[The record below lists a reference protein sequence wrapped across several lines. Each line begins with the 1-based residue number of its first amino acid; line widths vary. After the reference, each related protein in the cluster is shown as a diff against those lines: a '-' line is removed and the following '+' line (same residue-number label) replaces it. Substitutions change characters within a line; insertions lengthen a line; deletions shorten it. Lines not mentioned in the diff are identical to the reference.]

1 MQKISLQKRSFFN
14 SIGLDT
20 KNIPSELKIK
30 TTNLTKKIPSE
41 DIVFFK
47 NKNLVTSERKH
58 FRLKNLIGT
67 VSNEFDGKSWIEIF
81 VNNDKSDEMIKQ
93 YFKNPNYYFK
103 ELRKLD
109 QTSLNHNNEIELYE
123 DNGKFF
129 VKDGTARLAL
139 MMTKYLLETSRA
151 KTKEEQ
157 SLINKQYIFAANVKS
172 VPKDRDIIYLINMLI
187 EIYGAKL
194 KISKVPG
201 NYECKYILQYG
212 DRTFEINSKKELE
225 NFIKNS
231 YLPKSYKSEEK
242 LKNKI
247 IGLTQ
252 IGISYKLNEENEDA
266 FLVMGK
272 IFPNYEFFVKY
283 YKKAQKYN
291 IENKLFSKL
300 DLENITYEVILKN
313 LIKIVKDE
321 EKKIK
326 EDNIKVT
333 KEKKENKNK
342 ENKEKNQR
350 KNVSEAKKE
359 SQKSK
364 SIKDNTV
371 TKEKKELD
379 TAEDIKKKLDDNKK
393 RINEQI
399 DLITE
404 NIETTYYRLKSEEAR
419 IMDIANST
427 NITLNIDK
435 MNDDSINA
443 SINSIKENILKMHKK
458 INSAEEIEDLKNINE
473 LSKDLN
479 KVIDIKNIVE
489 GYSNEMENI
498 FKTCFNKE
506 IQRLITDSKIEKLEK
521 QKNEIEQEKCS
532 FFSKLLGKAKLKQAR
547 LDNINLKKQLIL
559 SESQYINK
567 SYYYLEDGLSEV
579 YTYLKEETDETCLS
593 EIRLFLRNIEQ
604 NSRIK
609 SMISQ
614 DKLNNLV
621 KEKMEQKRNLPQ
633 LVLSKEKRKLF
644 SKAQINLM
652 EEKNNELKRV
662 IQITRANSLKLQ
674 NTGMIPILGNIKT
687 TKSINKFCNNLNE
700 INNTL
705 KYQNQ

>member
-20 KNIPSELKIK
+20 KNIPSELKVK

-41 DIVFFK
+41 DVVFFK

-67 VSNEFDGKSWIEIF
+67 VSNEYDGKSWIEIF

-151 KTKEEQ
+151 QTKEEQ

-172 VPKDRDIIYLINMLI
+172 APKDRDVIYLINMLI
-187 EIYGAKL
+187 EIYGTKL

-201 NYECKYILQYG
+201 NYECKYVLQYG
-212 DRTFEINSKKELE
+212 DRIFEINSKKELE

-242 LKNKI
+242 LKSKI
-247 IGLTQ
+247 AGLTK
-252 IGISYKLNEENEDA
+252 IGISYKLNEKSEDA

-313 LIKIVKDE
+313 LIKVVKDE

-326 EDNIKVT
+326 EDNLKVT
-333 KEKKENKNK
+333 KENKSKEKKEKK
-342 ENKEKNQR
+342 QK

-359 SQKSK
+359 KQKLK
-364 SIKDNTV
+364 SAKNNT
-371 TKEKKELD
+371 EKKEED
-379 TAEDIKKKLDDNKK
+379 KAEELRKKLDENKK
-393 RINEQI
+393 KINEQV

-404 NIETTYYRLKSEEAR
+404 NIETTYYKLKSEEAR
-419 IMDIANST
+419 VMDIANST

-443 SINSIKENILKMHKK
+443 SINSIKENIIKTHKK
-458 INSAEEIEDLKNINE
+458 INSAGKIDDLKNINE

-479 KVIDIKNIVE
+479 KIIDSKNIVE

-506 IQRLITDSKIEKLEK
+506 IQKLITDSKLKKLEK
-521 QKNEIEQEKCS
+521 QRLEIEQEKCS
-532 FFSKLLGKAKLKQAR
+532 FFSKLLGKAKLKQAK

-593 EIRLFLRNIEQ
+593 DIRLFLRNIEQ
-604 NSRIK
+604 NSQIK
-609 SMISQ
+609 NMINQ

>member
-20 KNIPSELKIK
+20 KNIPSELKVK

-41 DIVFFK
+41 DVVFFK

-67 VSNEFDGKSWIEIF
+67 VSNEYDGKSWIEIF

-151 KTKEEQ
+151 QTKEEQ
-157 SLINKQYIFAANVKS
+157 NLINKQYIFAANVKS
-172 VPKDRDIIYLINMLI
+172 APKDRDVIYLINMLI
-187 EIYGAKL
+187 EIYGTKL

-201 NYECKYILQYG
+201 NYECKYVLQYG
-212 DRTFEINSKKELE
+212 DRIFEINSKKELE

-242 LKNKI
+242 LKSKI
-247 IGLTQ
+247 AGLTK
-252 IGISYKLNEENEDA
+252 IGISYKLNERSEDA

-313 LIKIVKDE
+313 LIKVVKDE

-326 EDNIKVT
+326 EDNLKVT
-333 KEKKENKNK
+333 KENKSKEKKEKK
-342 ENKEKNQR
+342 QK

-359 SQKSK
+359 EQKLK
-364 SIKDNTV
+364 SAKNNT
-371 TKEKKELD
+371 EKKEED
-379 TAEDIKKKLDDNKK
+379 KAEELRKKLDENKK
-393 RINEQI
+393 KINEQV

-404 NIETTYYRLKSEEAR
+404 NIETTYYKLKSEEAR
-419 IMDIANST
+419 VMDIANST

-443 SINSIKENILKMHKK
+443 SINSIKENIIKTHKK
-458 INSAEEIEDLKNINE
+458 INSAEKIDDLKNINE

-479 KVIDIKNIVE
+479 KIIDSKNIVE
-489 GYSNEMENI
+489 GYSNEMESI

-506 IQRLITDSKIEKLEK
+506 IQKLITDSKLKKLEK
-521 QKNEIEQEKCS
+521 QRLEIEQEKCS
-532 FFSKLLGKAKLKQAR
+532 FFSKLLGKAKLKQAK

-593 EIRLFLRNIEQ
+593 DIRLFLRNIEQ
-604 NSRIK
+604 NSQIK
-609 SMISQ
+609 NMINQ

-687 TKSINKFCNNLNE
+687 TKSISKFCNNLNE

>member
-20 KNIPSELKIK
+20 KNIPSELKVK

-41 DIVFFK
+41 DVVFFK

-67 VSNEFDGKSWIEIF
+67 VSNEYDGKSWIEIF

-151 KTKEEQ
+151 QTKEEQ

-172 VPKDRDIIYLINMLI
+172 APKDRDVIYLINMLI
-187 EIYGAKL
+187 EIYGTKL

-201 NYECKYILQYG
+201 NYECKYVLQYG
-212 DRTFEINSKKELE
+212 DRIFEINSKKELE

-242 LKNKI
+242 LKSKI
-247 IGLTQ
+247 AGLTK
-252 IGISYKLNEENEDA
+252 IGISYKLNEKSEEA

-313 LIKIVKDE
+313 LIKVVKDE

-326 EDNIKVT
+326 EDNLKVT
-333 KEKKENKNK
+333 KENKSKEKKEKK
-342 ENKEKNQR
+342 QK

-359 SQKSK
+359 EQKLK
-364 SIKDNTV
+364 NAKNNT
-371 TKEKKELD
+371 EKKEED
-379 TAEDIKKKLDDNKK
+379 KAEELRKKLDENKK
-393 RINEQI
+393 KINEQV

-404 NIETTYYRLKSEEAR
+404 NIETTYYKLKSEEAR
-419 IMDIANST
+419 VMDIANST

-443 SINSIKENILKMHKK
+443 SINSIKENIIKTHKK
-458 INSAEEIEDLKNINE
+458 INSAEKIDDLKNINE

-479 KVIDIKNIVE
+479 KIIDSKNIVE
-489 GYSNEMENI
+489 GYSNEMESI

-506 IQRLITDSKIEKLEK
+506 IQKLITDSKLKKLEK
-521 QKNEIEQEKCS
+521 QRLEIEQEKCS
-532 FFSKLLGKAKLKQAR
+532 FFSKLLGKAKLKQAK

-593 EIRLFLRNIEQ
+593 DIRLFLRNIEQ
-604 NSRIK
+604 NSQIK
-609 SMISQ
+609 NMINQ

>member
-20 KNIPSELKIK
+20 KNIPSELKVK

-41 DIVFFK
+41 DVVFFK

-67 VSNEFDGKSWIEIF
+67 VSNEYDGKSWIEIF

-151 KTKEEQ
+151 QTKEEQ

-172 VPKDRDIIYLINMLI
+172 APKDRDVIYLINMLI
-187 EIYGAKL
+187 EIYGTKL

-201 NYECKYILQYG
+201 NYECKYVLQYG
-212 DRTFEINSKKELE
+212 DRIFEINSKKELE

-242 LKNKI
+242 LKSKI
-247 IGLTQ
+247 AGLTK
-252 IGISYKLNEENEDA
+252 IGISYKLNEKSEDA

-283 YKKAQKYN
+283 YKKLQKYN

-313 LIKIVKDE
+313 LIKVVKDE

-326 EDNIKVT
+326 EDNLKVT
-333 KEKKENKNK
+333 KENKSKEKKEKK
-342 ENKEKNQR
+342 QK
-350 KNVSEAKKE
+350 KNVSEAKE
-359 SQKSK
+359 ENQKLK
-364 SIKDNTV
+364 NAKNNT
-371 TKEKKELD
+371 EKKEED
-379 TAEDIKKKLDDNKK
+379 KAEELRKKLDENKK
-393 RINEQI
+393 KINEQV

-404 NIETTYYRLKSEEAR
+404 NIETTYYKLKSEEAR
-419 IMDIANST
+419 VMDIANST

-443 SINSIKENILKMHKK
+443 SINSIKENIIKTHKK
-458 INSAEEIEDLKNINE
+458 INSAEKIDDLKNINE

-479 KVIDIKNIVE
+479 KIIDSKNIVE
-489 GYSNEMENI
+489 GYSNEMESI

-506 IQRLITDSKIEKLEK
+506 IQKLITDSKLKKLEK
-521 QKNEIEQEKCS
+521 QRLEIEQEKCS
-532 FFSKLLGKAKLKQAR
+532 FFSKLLGKAKLKQAK

-593 EIRLFLRNIEQ
+593 DIRLFLRNIEQ
-604 NSRIK
+604 NSQIK
-609 SMISQ
+609 NMINQ

>member
-20 KNIPSELKIK
+20 KNIPSELKVK

-41 DIVFFK
+41 DVVFFK

-67 VSNEFDGKSWIEIF
+67 VSNEYDGKSWIEIF

-151 KTKEEQ
+151 QTKEEQ

-172 VPKDRDIIYLINMLI
+172 APKDRDVIYLINMLI
-187 EIYGAKL
+187 EIYGTKL

-201 NYECKYILQYG
+201 NYECKYVLQYG
-212 DRTFEINSKKELE
+212 DRIFEINSKKELE

-242 LKNKI
+242 LKSKI
-247 IGLTQ
+247 AGLTK
-252 IGISYKLNEENEDA
+252 IGISYKLHEKSEDA

-313 LIKIVKDE
+313 LIKVVKDE

-326 EDNIKVT
+326 EDNLKVT
-333 KEKKENKNK
+333 KENKSKEKKEKK
-342 ENKEKNQR
+342 QK

-359 SQKSK
+359 EQKLK
-364 SIKDNTV
+364 SAKNNT
-371 TKEKKELD
+371 EKKEED
-379 TAEDIKKKLDDNKK
+379 KAEELRKKLDENKK
-393 RINEQI
+393 KINEQV

-404 NIETTYYRLKSEEAR
+404 NIETTYYKLKSEEAR
-419 IMDIANST
+419 VMDIANST

-443 SINSIKENILKMHKK
+443 SINSIKENIIKTHKK
-458 INSAEEIEDLKNINE
+458 INSAGKIDDLKNINE

-479 KVIDIKNIVE
+479 KIIDSKNIVE
-489 GYSNEMENI
+489 GYSNEMESI

-506 IQRLITDSKIEKLEK
+506 IQKLITDSKLKKLEK
-521 QKNEIEQEKCS
+521 QRLEIEQEKCS
-532 FFSKLLGKAKLKQAR
+532 FFSKLLGKAKLKQAK

-593 EIRLFLRNIEQ
+593 DIRLFLRNIEQ
-604 NSRIK
+604 NSQIK
-609 SMISQ
+609 NMINQ

>member
-20 KNIPSELKIK
+20 KNIPSELKVK

-41 DIVFFK
+41 DVVFFK

-67 VSNEFDGKSWIEIF
+67 VSNEYDGKSWIEIF

-151 KTKEEQ
+151 QTKEEQ

-172 VPKDRDIIYLINMLI
+172 APKDRDVIYLINMLI
-187 EIYGAKL
+187 EIYGTKL

-201 NYECKYILQYG
+201 NYECKYVLQYG
-212 DRTFEINSKKELE
+212 DRIFEINSKKELE

-242 LKNKI
+242 LKSKI
-247 IGLTQ
+247 AGLTK
-252 IGISYKLNEENEDA
+252 IGISYKLNEKSEEA

-313 LIKIVKDE
+313 LIKVVKDE

-326 EDNIKVT
+326 EDNLKVT
-333 KEKKENKNK
+333 KENKSKEKKEKK
-342 ENKEKNQR
+342 QK

-359 SQKSK
+359 EQKLK
-364 SIKDNTV
+364 NAKNNT
-371 TKEKKELD
+371 EKKEED
-379 TAEDIKKKLDDNKK
+379 KAEELRKKLDENKK
-393 RINEQI
+393 KINEQV

-404 NIETTYYRLKSEEAR
+404 NIETTYYKLKSEEAR
-419 IMDIANST
+419 VMDIANST

-443 SINSIKENILKMHKK
+443 SINSIKENIIKTHKK
-458 INSAEEIEDLKNINE
+458 INSAGKIDDLKNINE

-479 KVIDIKNIVE
+479 KIIDSKNIVE
-489 GYSNEMENI
+489 GYSNEMESI

-506 IQRLITDSKIEKLEK
+506 IQKLITDSKLKKLEK
-521 QKNEIEQEKCS
+521 QRLEIEQEKCS
-532 FFSKLLGKAKLKQAR
+532 FFSKLLGKAKLKQAK

-579 YTYLKEETDETCLS
+579 YTYLKEEIDETCLS
-593 EIRLFLRNIEQ
+593 DIRLFLRNIEQ
-604 NSRIK
+604 NSQIK
-609 SMISQ
+609 NMINQ

>member
-20 KNIPSELKIK
+20 KNIPSELKVK

-41 DIVFFK
+41 DVVFFK

-67 VSNEFDGKSWIEIF
+67 VSNEYDGKSWIEIF

-151 KTKEEQ
+151 QTKEEQ

-172 VPKDRDIIYLINMLI
+172 APKDRDVIYLINMLI
-187 EIYGAKL
+187 EIYGTKL

-201 NYECKYILQYG
+201 NYECKYVLQYG
-212 DRTFEINSKKELE
+212 DRIFEINSKKELE

-242 LKNKI
+242 LKSKI
-247 IGLTQ
+247 AGLTK
-252 IGISYKLNEENEDA
+252 IGISYKLNEKSEDA

-313 LIKIVKDE
+313 LIKVVKDE

-326 EDNIKVT
+326 EDNLKVT
-333 KEKKENKNK
+333 KENKSKEKKEKK
-342 ENKEKNQR
+342 QK
-350 KNVSEAKKE
+350 KNVSEAKE
-359 SQKSK
+359 ENQKLK
-364 SIKDNTV
+364 NAKNNT
-371 TKEKKELD
+371 EKKEED
-379 TAEDIKKKLDDNKK
+379 KAEELRKKLDENKK
-393 RINEQI
+393 KINEQV

-404 NIETTYYRLKSEEAR
+404 NIETTYYKLKSEEAR
-419 IMDIANST
+419 VMDIANST

-435 MNDDSINA
+435 MNDDIINA
-443 SINSIKENILKMHKK
+443 SINSIKENIIKTHKK
-458 INSAEEIEDLKNINE
+458 INSAEKIDDLKNINE

-479 KVIDIKNIVE
+479 KIIDSKNIVE
-489 GYSNEMENI
+489 GYSNEMESI

-506 IQRLITDSKIEKLEK
+506 IQKLITDSKLKKLEK
-521 QKNEIEQEKCS
+521 QRLEIEQEKCS
-532 FFSKLLGKAKLKQAR
+532 FFSKLLGKAKLKQAK

-593 EIRLFLRNIEQ
+593 DIRLFLRNIEQ
-604 NSRIK
+604 NSQIK
-609 SMISQ
+609 NMINQ

>member
-20 KNIPSELKIK
+20 KNIPSELKVK

-41 DIVFFK
+41 DVVFFK

-67 VSNEFDGKSWIEIF
+67 VSNEYDGKSWIEIF

-151 KTKEEQ
+151 QTKEEQ

-172 VPKDRDIIYLINMLI
+172 APKDRDVIYLINMLI

-201 NYECKYILQYG
+201 NYECKYVLQYG
-212 DRTFEINSKKELE
+212 DRIFEINSKKELE

-242 LKNKI
+242 LKSKI
-247 IGLTQ
+247 AGLTK

-313 LIKIVKDE
+313 LIKVVKDE

-326 EDNIKVT
+326 EDNLKVT
-333 KEKKENKNK
+333 KENKSKEKKEKK
-342 ENKEKNQR
+342 QK
-350 KNVSEAKKE
+350 KNVSEVKKE
-359 SQKSK
+359 DQKLK
-364 SIKDNTV
+364 NAKNNTE
-371 TKEKKELD
+371 KNEKKEAD
-379 TAEDIKKKLDDNKK
+379 KAEELRKKLDENKK
-393 RINEQI
+393 KINEQV

-404 NIETTYYRLKSEEAR
+404 NIETTYYKLKSEEAR
-419 IMDIANST
+419 VMDIANST

-443 SINSIKENILKMHKK
+443 SINSIKENIIKMHKK
-458 INSAEEIEDLKNINE
+458 INSAEKIEDLKNINE

-479 KVIDIKNIVE
+479 KIIDSKNIVE

-506 IQRLITDSKIEKLEK
+506 IQKLITDSKLKKLEK
-521 QKNEIEQEKCS
+521 QRLEIEQEKCS
-532 FFSKLLGKAKLKQAR
+532 FFSKLLGKAKLKQAK

-593 EIRLFLRNIEQ
+593 DIRLFLRNIEQ
-604 NSRIK
+604 NSQIK
-609 SMISQ
+609 NMINQ

-633 LVLSKEKRKLF
+633 LVLSKEKHKLF

-687 TKSINKFCNNLNE
+687 TKSISKFCNNLNE

>member
-20 KNIPSELKIK
+20 KNIPSELKVK

-41 DIVFFK
+41 DVVFFK

-67 VSNEFDGKSWIEIF
+67 VSNEYDGKSWIEIF

-151 KTKEEQ
+151 QTKEEQ

-172 VPKDRDIIYLINMLI
+172 APKDRDVIYLINMLI

-201 NYECKYILQYG
+201 NYECKYVLQYG
-212 DRTFEINSKKELE
+212 DRIFEINSKKELE

-242 LKNKI
+242 LKSKI
-247 IGLTQ
+247 AGLTK

-313 LIKIVKDE
+313 LIKVVKDE

-326 EDNIKVT
+326 EDNLKVT
-333 KEKKENKNK
+333 KENKS
-342 ENKEKNQR
+342 KEKKQK
-350 KNVSEAKKE
+350 KNVSEVKKE
-359 SQKSK
+359 DQKLK
-364 SIKDNTV
+364 NAKNNTE
-371 TKEKKELD
+371 KNEKKEAD
-379 TAEDIKKKLDDNKK
+379 KAEERRKKIDENKKK
-393 RINEQI
+393 INEQV

-404 NIETTYYRLKSEEAR
+404 NIETTYYKLKSEEAR
-419 IMDIANST
+419 VMDIANST

-443 SINSIKENILKMHKK
+443 SINSIKENIIKMHKK
-458 INSAEEIEDLKNINE
+458 INSAEKIEDLKNINE

-479 KVIDIKNIVE
+479 KIIDSKNIVE

-506 IQRLITDSKIEKLEK
+506 IQKLITDSKLKKLEK
-521 QKNEIEQEKCS
+521 QRLEIEQEKCS
-532 FFSKLLGKAKLKQAR
+532 FFSKLLGKAKLKQAK

-593 EIRLFLRNIEQ
+593 DIRLFLRNIEQ
-604 NSRIK
+604 NSQIK
-609 SMISQ
+609 NMINQ

-633 LVLSKEKRKLF
+633 LVLSKEKHKLF

-687 TKSINKFCNNLNE
+687 TKSISKFCNNLNE

>member
-20 KNIPSELKIK
+20 KNIPSELKVK

-41 DIVFFK
+41 DVVFFK

-67 VSNEFDGKSWIEIF
+67 VSNEYDGKSWIEIF

-151 KTKEEQ
+151 QTKEEQ

-172 VPKDRDIIYLINMLI
+172 APKDRDVIYLINMLI
-187 EIYGAKL
+187 EIYGTKL

-201 NYECKYILQYG
+201 NYECKYVLQYG
-212 DRTFEINSKKELE
+212 DRIFEINSKKELE

-242 LKNKI
+242 LKSKI
-247 IGLTQ
+247 AGLTK
-252 IGISYKLNEENEDA
+252 IGISYKLNEKSEDA

-313 LIKIVKDE
+313 LIKVVKDE

-326 EDNIKVT
+326 EDNLKVT
-333 KEKKENKNK
+333 KENKSKEKKEKK
-342 ENKEKNQR
+342 QK

-359 SQKSK
+359 EQKLK
-364 SIKDNTV
+364 SAKNNT
-371 TKEKKELD
+371 EKKEED
-379 TAEDIKKKLDDNKK
+379 KAEELRKKLDENKK
-393 RINEQI
+393 KINEQV

-404 NIETTYYRLKSEEAR
+404 NIETTYYKLKSEEAR
-419 IMDIANST
+419 VMDIANST

-443 SINSIKENILKMHKK
+443 SINSIKENIIKTHKK
-458 INSAEEIEDLKNINE
+458 INSAGKIDDLKNINE

-479 KVIDIKNIVE
+479 KIIDSKNIVE
-489 GYSNEMENI
+489 GYSNEMESI

-506 IQRLITDSKIEKLEK
+506 IQKLITDSKLKKLEK
-521 QKNEIEQEKCS
+521 QRLEIEQEKCS
-532 FFSKLLGKAKLKQAR
+532 FFSKLLGKAKLKQAK

-593 EIRLFLRNIEQ
+593 DIRLFLRNIEQ
-604 NSRIK
+604 NSQIK
-609 SMISQ
+609 NMINQ

>member
-20 KNIPSELKIK
+20 KNIPSELKVK

-41 DIVFFK
+41 DVVFFK

-67 VSNEFDGKSWIEIF
+67 VSNEYDGKSWIEIF

-151 KTKEEQ
+151 QTKEEQ

-172 VPKDRDIIYLINMLI
+172 APKDRDVIYLINMLI
-187 EIYGAKL
+187 EIYGTKL

-201 NYECKYILQYG
+201 NYECKYVLQYG
-212 DRTFEINSKKELE
+212 DRIFEINSKKELE

-242 LKNKI
+242 LKSKI
-247 IGLTQ
+247 AGLTK
-252 IGISYKLNEENEDA
+252 IGISYKLNEKSEDA

-313 LIKIVKDE
+313 LIKVVKDE

-326 EDNIKVT
+326 EDNLKVT
-333 KEKKENKNK
+333 KENKSKEKKEKK
-342 ENKEKNQR
+342 QK

-359 SQKSK
+359 EQKLK
-364 SIKDNTV
+364 SAKNNT
-371 TKEKKELD
+371 EKKEED
-379 TAEDIKKKLDDNKK
+379 KAEELRKKLDENKK
-393 RINEQI
+393 KINEQV

-404 NIETTYYRLKSEEAR
+404 NIETTYYKLKSEEAR
-419 IMDIANST
+419 VMDIAKST

-443 SINSIKENILKMHKK
+443 SINSIKENIIKTHKK
-458 INSAEEIEDLKNINE
+458 INSAGKIDDLKNINE

-479 KVIDIKNIVE
+479 KIIDSKNIVE
-489 GYSNEMENI
+489 GYSNEMESI

-506 IQRLITDSKIEKLEK
+506 IQKLITDSKLKKLEK
-521 QKNEIEQEKCS
+521 QRLEIEQEKCS
-532 FFSKLLGKAKLKQAR
+532 FFSKLLGKAKLKQAK

-593 EIRLFLRNIEQ
+593 DIRLFLRNIEQ
-604 NSRIK
+604 NSQIK
-609 SMISQ
+609 NMINQ

>member
-20 KNIPSELKIK
+20 KNIPSELKVK

-41 DIVFFK
+41 DVVFFK

-67 VSNEFDGKSWIEIF
+67 VSNEYDGKSWIEIF

-151 KTKEEQ
+151 QTKEEQ

-172 VPKDRDIIYLINMLI
+172 APKDRDVIYLINMLI
-187 EIYGAKL
+187 EIYGTKL

-201 NYECKYILQYG
+201 NYECKYVLQYG
-212 DRTFEINSKKELE
+212 DRIFEINSKKELE

-242 LKNKI
+242 LKSKI
-247 IGLTQ
+247 AGLTK
-252 IGISYKLNEENEDA
+252 IGISYKLNEKSEDA

-313 LIKIVKDE
+313 LIKVVKDE

-326 EDNIKVT
+326 EDNLKVT
-333 KEKKENKNK
+333 KENKSKEKKEKK
-342 ENKEKNQR
+342 QK

-359 SQKSK
+359 KQKLK
-364 SIKDNTV
+364 SAKNNT
-371 TKEKKELD
+371 EKKEED
-379 TAEDIKKKLDDNKK
+379 KAEELRKKLDENKK
-393 RINEQI
+393 KINEQV

-404 NIETTYYRLKSEEAR
+404 NIETTYYKLKSEEAR
-419 IMDIANST
+419 VMDIANST

-443 SINSIKENILKMHKK
+443 SINSIKENIIKTHKK
-458 INSAEEIEDLKNINE
+458 INSAGKIDDLKNINE

-479 KVIDIKNIVE
+479 KIIDSKNIVE
-489 GYSNEMENI
+489 GYSNEMESI

-506 IQRLITDSKIEKLEK
+506 IQKLITDSKLKKLEK
-521 QKNEIEQEKCS
+521 QRLEIEQEKCS
-532 FFSKLLGKAKLKQAR
+532 FFSKLLGKAKLKQAK

-579 YTYLKEETDETCLS
+579 YTYLKEEIDETCLS
-593 EIRLFLRNIEQ
+593 DIRLFLRNIEQ
-604 NSRIK
+604 NSQIK
-609 SMISQ
+609 NMINQ

-621 KEKMEQKRNLPQ
+621 KEKMEQKHNLPQ

>member
-20 KNIPSELKIK
+20 KNIPSELKVK

-41 DIVFFK
+41 DVVFFK

-67 VSNEFDGKSWIEIF
+67 VSNEYDGKSWIEIF

-151 KTKEEQ
+151 QTKEEQ

-172 VPKDRDIIYLINMLI
+172 APKDRDVIYLINMLI
-187 EIYGAKL
+187 EIYGTKL

-201 NYECKYILQYG
+201 NYECKYVLQYG
-212 DRTFEINSKKELE
+212 DRIFEINSKKELE

-242 LKNKI
+242 LKSKI
-247 IGLTQ
+247 AGLTK
-252 IGISYKLNEENEDA
+252 IGISYRLNEKSEDA

-283 YKKAQKYN
+283 YIKAQKYN

-300 DLENITYEVILKN
+300 DIENITYEVILKN
-313 LIKIVKDE
+313 LIKVVKDE

-326 EDNIKVT
+326 EDNLKVT
-333 KEKKENKNK
+333 KENKSKEKKEKK
-342 ENKEKNQR
+342 QK

-359 SQKSK
+359 EQKLK
-364 SIKDNTV
+364 NAKNNT
-371 TKEKKELD
+371 EKKEED
-379 TAEDIKKKLDDNKK
+379 KAEELRKKLDENKK
-393 RINEQI
+393 KINEQV

-404 NIETTYYRLKSEEAR
+404 NIETTYYKLKSEEAR
-419 IMDIANST
+419 VMDIANST

-443 SINSIKENILKMHKK
+443 SINSIKENIIKTHKK
-458 INSAEEIEDLKNINE
+458 INSAEKIDDLKNINE

-479 KVIDIKNIVE
+479 KIIDSKNIVE

-506 IQRLITDSKIEKLEK
+506 IQKLITDSKLKKLEK
-521 QKNEIEQEKCS
+521 QRLEIEQEKCS
-532 FFSKLLGKAKLKQAR
+532 FFSKLLGKAKLKQAK

-579 YTYLKEETDETCLS
+579 YTYLKEESDETCLS
-593 EIRLFLRNIEQ
+593 DIRLFLRNIEQ
-604 NSRIK
+604 NSQIK
-609 SMISQ
+609 NMINQ

-644 SKAQINLM
+644 SKTQINLM

>member
-20 KNIPSELKIK
+20 KNIPSELKVK

-41 DIVFFK
+41 DVVFFK

-67 VSNEFDGKSWIEIF
+67 VSNEYDGKSWIEIF

-151 KTKEEQ
+151 QTKEEQ

-172 VPKDRDIIYLINMLI
+172 APKDRDVIYLINMLI

-201 NYECKYILQYG
+201 NYECKYVLQYG
-212 DRTFEINSKKELE
+212 DRIFEINSKKELE

-242 LKNKI
+242 LKSKI
-247 IGLTQ
+247 AGLTK

-313 LIKIVKDE
+313 LIKVVKDE

-326 EDNIKVT
+326 EDNLKVT
-333 KEKKENKNK
+333 KENKS
-342 ENKEKNQR
+342 KEKKQK
-350 KNVSEAKKE
+350 KNVSEVKKE
-359 SQKSK
+359 DQKLK
-364 SIKDNTV
+364 NAKNNTE
-371 TKEKKELD
+371 KNEKKEAD
-379 TAEDIKKKLDDNKK
+379 KAEELRKKLDENKK
-393 RINEQI
+393 KINEQV

-404 NIETTYYRLKSEEAR
+404 NIETTYYKLKSEEAR
-419 IMDIANST
+419 VMDIANST

-443 SINSIKENILKMHKK
+443 SINSIKENIIKMHKK
-458 INSAEEIEDLKNINE
+458 INSAEKIEDLKNINE

-479 KVIDIKNIVE
+479 KIIDSKNIVE

-506 IQRLITDSKIEKLEK
+506 IQKLITDSKLKKLEK
-521 QKNEIEQEKCS
+521 QRLEIEQEKCS
-532 FFSKLLGKAKLKQAR
+532 FFSKLLGKAKLKQAK

-593 EIRLFLRNIEQ
+593 DIRLFLRNIEQ
-604 NSRIK
+604 NSQIK
-609 SMISQ
+609 NMINQ

-633 LVLSKEKRKLF
+633 LVLSKEKHKLF

-687 TKSINKFCNNLNE
+687 TKSISKFCNNLNE

>member
-20 KNIPSELKIK
+20 KNIPSELKVK

-41 DIVFFK
+41 DVVFFK

-67 VSNEFDGKSWIEIF
+67 VSNEYDGKSWIEIF

-151 KTKEEQ
+151 QTKEEQ

-172 VPKDRDIIYLINMLI
+172 APKDRDVIYLINMLI
-187 EIYGAKL
+187 EIYGTKL

-201 NYECKYILQYG
+201 NYECKYVLQYG
-212 DRTFEINSKKELE
+212 DRIFEINSKKELE

-242 LKNKI
+242 LKSKI
-247 IGLTQ
+247 AGLTK
-252 IGISYKLNEENEDA
+252 IGISYKLNEKSEDA

-313 LIKIVKDE
+313 LIKVVKDE

-326 EDNIKVT
+326 EDNLKVNKENKS
-333 KEKKENKNK
+333 KEKKEKK
-342 ENKEKNQR
+342 QK

-359 SQKSK
+359 EQKLK
-364 SIKDNTV
+364 SAKNNT
-371 TKEKKELD
+371 EKKEED
-379 TAEDIKKKLDDNKK
+379 KAEELRKKLDENKK
-393 RINEQI
+393 KINEQV

-404 NIETTYYRLKSEEAR
+404 NIETTYYKLKSEEAR
-419 IMDIANST
+419 VMDIANST

-443 SINSIKENILKMHKK
+443 SINSIKENIIKTHKK
-458 INSAEEIEDLKNINE
+458 INSAGKIDDLKNINE

-479 KVIDIKNIVE
+479 KIIDSKNIVE
-489 GYSNEMENI
+489 GYSNEMESI

-506 IQRLITDSKIEKLEK
+506 IQKLITDSKLKKLEK
-521 QKNEIEQEKCS
+521 QRLEIEQEKCS
-532 FFSKLLGKAKLKQAR
+532 FFSKLLGKAKLKQAK

-593 EIRLFLRNIEQ
+593 DIRLFLRNIEQ
-604 NSRIK
+604 NSQIK
-609 SMISQ
+609 NMINQ

>member
-20 KNIPSELKIK
+20 KNIPSELKVK

-41 DIVFFK
+41 DVVFFK

-67 VSNEFDGKSWIEIF
+67 VSNEYDGKSWIEIF

-151 KTKEEQ
+151 QTKEEQ

-172 VPKDRDIIYLINMLI
+172 APKDRDVIYLINMLI
-187 EIYGAKL
+187 EIYGTKL

-201 NYECKYILQYG
+201 NYECKYVLQYG
-212 DRTFEINSKKELE
+212 DRIFEINSKKELE

-242 LKNKI
+242 LKSKI
-247 IGLTQ
+247 AGLTK
-252 IGISYKLNEENEDA
+252 IGISYKLNEKSEDA

-313 LIKIVKDE
+313 LIKVVKDE

-326 EDNIKVT
+326 EDNLKVT
-333 KEKKENKNK
+333 KENKSKEKKEKK
-342 ENKEKNQR
+342 QK
-350 KNVSEAKKE
+350 KNVSEAKE
-359 SQKSK
+359 ENQKLK
-364 SIKDNTV
+364 NAKNNT
-371 TKEKKELD
+371 EKKEED
-379 TAEDIKKKLDDNKK
+379 KAEELRKKLDENKK
-393 RINEQI
+393 KINEQV

-404 NIETTYYRLKSEEAR
+404 NIETTYYKLKSEEAR
-419 IMDIANST
+419 VMDIANST

-443 SINSIKENILKMHKK
+443 SINSIKENIMKTHKK
-458 INSAEEIEDLKNINE
+458 INSAEKIDDLKNINE

-479 KVIDIKNIVE
+479 KIIDSKNIVE
-489 GYSNEMENI
+489 GYSNEMESI

-506 IQRLITDSKIEKLEK
+506 IQKLITDSKLKKLEK
-521 QKNEIEQEKCS
+521 QRLEIEQEKCS
-532 FFSKLLGKAKLKQAR
+532 FFSKLLGKAKLKQAK

-593 EIRLFLRNIEQ
+593 DIRLFLRNIEQ
-604 NSRIK
+604 NSQIK
-609 SMISQ
+609 NMINQ

>member
-20 KNIPSELKIK
+20 KNIPSELKVK

-41 DIVFFK
+41 DVVFFK

-67 VSNEFDGKSWIEIF
+67 VSNEYDGKSWIEIF

-151 KTKEEQ
+151 QTKEEQ

-172 VPKDRDIIYLINMLI
+172 APKDRDVIYLINMLI
-187 EIYGAKL
+187 EIYGTKL

-201 NYECKYILQYG
+201 NYECKYVLQYG
-212 DRTFEINSKKELE
+212 DRIFEINSKKELE

-242 LKNKI
+242 LKSKI
-247 IGLTQ
+247 AGLTK
-252 IGISYKLNEENEDA
+252 IGISYKLNEKSEDA

-313 LIKIVKDE
+313 LIKVVKDE

-326 EDNIKVT
+326 EDNLKVT
-333 KEKKENKNK
+333 KENKSKEKKEKK
-342 ENKEKNQR
+342 QK

-359 SQKSK
+359 EQKLK
-364 SIKDNTV
+364 SAKNNT
-371 TKEKKELD
+371 EKKEED
-379 TAEDIKKKLDDNKK
+379 KAEELRKKLDENKK
-393 RINEQI
+393 KINEQV

-404 NIETTYYRLKSEEAR
+404 NIETTYYKLKSEEAR
-419 IMDIANST
+419 VMDIANST

-443 SINSIKENILKMHKK
+443 SINSIKENIIKTHKK
-458 INSAEEIEDLKNINE
+458 INSAEKIDDLKNINE

-479 KVIDIKNIVE
+479 KIIDSKNIVE

-506 IQRLITDSKIEKLEK
+506 IQKLITDSKLKKLEK
-521 QKNEIEQEKCS
+521 QRLEIEQEKCS
-532 FFSKLLGKAKLKQAR
+532 LFSKLLGKAKLKQAK

-593 EIRLFLRNIEQ
+593 DIRLFLRNIEQ
-604 NSRIK
+604 NSQIK
-609 SMISQ
+609 NMINQ

>member
-20 KNIPSELKIK
+20 KNIPSELKVK

-41 DIVFFK
+41 DVVFFK

-67 VSNEFDGKSWIEIF
+67 VSNEYDGKSWIEIF

-151 KTKEEQ
+151 QTKEEQ

-172 VPKDRDIIYLINMLI
+172 VPKDRDVIYLINMLI
-187 EIYGAKL
+187 EIYGTKL

-201 NYECKYILQYG
+201 NYECKYVLQYG
-212 DRTFEINSKKELE
+212 DRIFEINSKKELE

-242 LKNKI
+242 LKSKI
-247 IGLTQ
+247 AGLTK
-252 IGISYKLNEENEDA
+252 IGISYKLNEKSEDA

-300 DLENITYEVILKN
+300 DIENITYEVILKN
-313 LIKIVKDE
+313 LIKVVKDE

-326 EDNIKVT
+326 EDNLKVT
-333 KEKKENKNK
+333 KENKSKEKKEKK
-342 ENKEKNQR
+342 QK

-359 SQKSK
+359 EQKLK
-364 SIKDNTV
+364 NAKNNT
-371 TKEKKELD
+371 EKKEED
-379 TAEDIKKKLDDNKK
+379 KAEELRKKLDENKK
-393 RINEQI
+393 KINEQV

-404 NIETTYYRLKSEEAR
+404 NIETTYYKLKSEEAR
-419 IMDIANST
+419 VMDIANST

-443 SINSIKENILKMHKK
+443 SINSIKENIIKTHKK
-458 INSAEEIEDLKNINE
+458 INSAEKIDDLKNINE

-479 KVIDIKNIVE
+479 KIIDSKNIVE

-506 IQRLITDSKIEKLEK
+506 IQKLITDSKLKKLEK
-521 QKNEIEQEKCS
+521 QRLEIEQEKCS
-532 FFSKLLGKAKLKQAR
+532 FFSKLLGKAKLKQAK

-579 YTYLKEETDETCLS
+579 YTYLKEESDETCLS
-593 EIRLFLRNIEQ
+593 DIRLFLRNIEQ
-604 NSRIK
+604 NSQIK
-609 SMISQ
+609 NMINQ

-644 SKAQINLM
+644 SKTQINLM

>member
-20 KNIPSELKIK
+20 KNIPSELKVK

-41 DIVFFK
+41 DVVFFK

-67 VSNEFDGKSWIEIF
+67 VSNEYDGKSWIEIF

-151 KTKEEQ
+151 QTKEEQ

-172 VPKDRDIIYLINMLI
+172 APKDGDVIYLINMLI
-187 EIYGAKL
+187 EIYGTKL

-201 NYECKYILQYG
+201 NYECKYVLQYG
-212 DRTFEINSKKELE
+212 DRIFEINSKKELE

-242 LKNKI
+242 LKSKI
-247 IGLTQ
+247 AGLTK
-252 IGISYKLNEENEDA
+252 IGISYKLNEKSEDA

-313 LIKIVKDE
+313 LIKVVKDE

-326 EDNIKVT
+326 EDNLKVT
-333 KEKKENKNK
+333 KENKSKEKKEKK
-342 ENKEKNQR
+342 QK
-350 KNVSEAKKE
+350 KNVSEAKE
-359 SQKSK
+359 ENQKLK
-364 SIKDNTV
+364 NAKNNT
-371 TKEKKELD
+371 EKKEED
-379 TAEDIKKKLDDNKK
+379 KAEELRKKLDENKK
-393 RINEQI
+393 KINEQV

-404 NIETTYYRLKSEEAR
+404 NIETTYYKLKSEEAR
-419 IMDIANST
+419 VMDIANST

-443 SINSIKENILKMHKK
+443 SINSIKENIIKTHKK
-458 INSAEEIEDLKNINE
+458 INSAEKIDDLKNINE

-479 KVIDIKNIVE
+479 KIIDSKNIVE
-489 GYSNEMENI
+489 GYSNEMESI

-506 IQRLITDSKIEKLEK
+506 IQKLITDSKLKKLEK
-521 QKNEIEQEKCS
+521 QRLEIEQEKCS
-532 FFSKLLGKAKLKQAR
+532 FFSKLLGKAKLKQAK

-593 EIRLFLRNIEQ
+593 DIRLFLRNIEQ
-604 NSRIK
+604 NSQIK
-609 SMISQ
+609 NMINQ

>member
-20 KNIPSELKIK
+20 KNIPSELKVK

-41 DIVFFK
+41 DVVFFK

-67 VSNEFDGKSWIEIF
+67 VSNEYDGKSWIEIF

-151 KTKEEQ
+151 QTKEEQ

-172 VPKDRDIIYLINMLI
+172 APKDRDVIYLINMLI
-187 EIYGAKL
+187 EIYGTKL

-201 NYECKYILQYG
+201 NYECKYVLQYG
-212 DRTFEINSKKELE
+212 DRIFEINSKKELE

-242 LKNKI
+242 LKSKI
-247 IGLTQ
+247 AGLTK
-252 IGISYKLNEENEDA
+252 IGISYKLNEKSEDA

-313 LIKIVKDE
+313 LIKVVKDE

-326 EDNIKVT
+326 EDNLKVT
-333 KEKKENKNK
+333 KENKSKEKKEKK
-342 ENKEKNQR
+342 QK

-359 SQKSK
+359 KQKLK
-364 SIKDNTV
+364 SAKNNT
-371 TKEKKELD
+371 EKKEED
-379 TAEDIKKKLDDNKK
+379 KAEELRKKLDENKK
-393 RINEQI
+393 KINEQV

-404 NIETTYYRLKSEEAR
+404 NIETTYYKLKSEEAR
-419 IMDIANST
+419 VMDIANST

-443 SINSIKENILKMHKK
+443 SINSIKENIIKTHKK
-458 INSAEEIEDLKNINE
+458 INSAGKIDDLKNINE

-479 KVIDIKNIVE
+479 KIIDSKNIVE
-489 GYSNEMENI
+489 GYSNEMESI

-506 IQRLITDSKIEKLEK
+506 IQKLITDSKLKKLEK
-521 QKNEIEQEKCS
+521 QRLEIEQEKCS
-532 FFSKLLGKAKLKQAR
+532 FFSKLLGKAKLKQAK

-593 EIRLFLRNIEQ
+593 DIRLFLRNIEQ
-604 NSRIK
+604 NSQIK
-609 SMISQ
+609 NMINQ

>member
-20 KNIPSELKIK
+20 KNIPSELKVK

-41 DIVFFK
+41 DVVFFK

-67 VSNEFDGKSWIEIF
+67 VSNEYDGKSWIEIF

-151 KTKEEQ
+151 QTKEEQ
-157 SLINKQYIFAANVKS
+157 SLINKQYIVAANVKS
-172 VPKDRDIIYLINMLI
+172 APKDRDVIYLINMLI
-187 EIYGAKL
+187 EIYGTKL

-201 NYECKYILQYG
+201 NYECKYVLQYG
-212 DRTFEINSKKELE
+212 DRIFEINSKKELE

-242 LKNKI
+242 LKSKI
-247 IGLTQ
+247 AGLTK
-252 IGISYKLNEENEDA
+252 IGISYKLNEKSEDA

-313 LIKIVKDE
+313 LIKVVKDE

-326 EDNIKVT
+326 EDNLKVT
-333 KEKKENKNK
+333 KENKSKEKKEKK
-342 ENKEKNQR
+342 QK

-359 SQKSK
+359 EQKLK
-364 SIKDNTV
+364 NAKNNT
-371 TKEKKELD
+371 EKKEED
-379 TAEDIKKKLDDNKK
+379 KAEELRKKLDENKK
-393 RINEQI
+393 KINEQV

-404 NIETTYYRLKSEEAR
+404 NIETTYYKLKSEEAR
-419 IMDIANST
+419 VMDIANST

-443 SINSIKENILKMHKK
+443 SINSIKENIIKTHKK
-458 INSAEEIEDLKNINE
+458 INSAEKIDDLKNINE

-479 KVIDIKNIVE
+479 KIIDSKNIVE
-489 GYSNEMENI
+489 GYSNEMESI

-506 IQRLITDSKIEKLEK
+506 IQKLITDSKLKKLEK
-521 QKNEIEQEKCS
+521 QRLEIEQEKCS
-532 FFSKLLGKAKLKQAR
+532 FFSKLLGKAKLKQAK

-579 YTYLKEETDETCLS
+579 YTYLKEEIDETCLS
-593 EIRLFLRNIEQ
+593 DIRLFLRNIEQ
-604 NSRIK
+604 NSQIK
-609 SMISQ
+609 NMINQ

>member
-20 KNIPSELKIK
+20 KNIPSELKVK

-41 DIVFFK
+41 DVVFFK

-67 VSNEFDGKSWIEIF
+67 VSNEYDGKSWIEIF

-151 KTKEEQ
+151 QTKEEQ

-172 VPKDRDIIYLINMLI
+172 APKDRDVIYLINMLI
-187 EIYGAKL
+187 EIYGTKL

-201 NYECKYILQYG
+201 NYECKYVLQYG
-212 DRTFEINSKKELE
+212 DRIFEINSKKELE

-242 LKNKI
+242 LKSKI
-247 IGLTQ
+247 AGLTK
-252 IGISYKLNEENEDA
+252 IGISYRLNEKSEDA

-283 YKKAQKYN
+283 YKRAQKYN

-300 DLENITYEVILKN
+300 DIENITYEVILKN
-313 LIKIVKDE
+313 LIKVVKDE

-326 EDNIKVT
+326 EDNLKVT
-333 KEKKENKNK
+333 KENKSKEKKEKK
-342 ENKEKNQR
+342 QK

-359 SQKSK
+359 EQKLK
-364 SIKDNTV
+364 NAKNNT
-371 TKEKKELD
+371 EKKEED
-379 TAEDIKKKLDDNKK
+379 KAEELRKKLDENKK
-393 RINEQI
+393 KINEQV

-404 NIETTYYRLKSEEAR
+404 NIETTYYKLKSEEAR
-419 IMDIANST
+419 VMDIANST

-443 SINSIKENILKMHKK
+443 SINSIKENIIKTHKK
-458 INSAEEIEDLKNINE
+458 INSAEKIDDLKNINE

-479 KVIDIKNIVE
+479 KIIDSKNIVE

-506 IQRLITDSKIEKLEK
+506 IQKLITDSKLKKLEK
-521 QKNEIEQEKCS
+521 QRLEIEQEKCS
-532 FFSKLLGKAKLKQAR
+532 FFSKLLGKAKLKQAK

-579 YTYLKEETDETCLS
+579 YTYLKEESDETCLS
-593 EIRLFLRNIEQ
+593 DIRLFLRNIEQ
-604 NSRIK
+604 NSQIK
-609 SMISQ
+609 NMINQ

-644 SKAQINLM
+644 SKTQINLM

>member
-20 KNIPSELKIK
+20 KNIPSELKVK

-41 DIVFFK
+41 DVVFFK

-67 VSNEFDGKSWIEIF
+67 VSNEYDGKSWIEIF

-151 KTKEEQ
+151 QTKEEQ

-172 VPKDRDIIYLINMLI
+172 APKDRDVIYLINMLI
-187 EIYGAKL
+187 EIYGTKL

-201 NYECKYILQYG
+201 NYECKYVLQYG
-212 DRTFEINSKKELE
+212 DRIFEINSKKELE

-242 LKNKI
+242 LKSKI
-247 IGLTQ
+247 AGLTK
-252 IGISYKLNEENEDA
+252 IGISYKLNEKSEDA

-313 LIKIVKDE
+313 LIKVVKDE

-326 EDNIKVT
+326 EDNLKVT
-333 KEKKENKNK
+333 KENKSKEKKEKK
-342 ENKEKNQR
+342 QK

-359 SQKSK
+359 EQKLK
-364 SIKDNTV
+364 NAKNNT
-371 TKEKKELD
+371 EKKEED
-379 TAEDIKKKLDDNKK
+379 KAEELRKKLDENKK
-393 RINEQI
+393 KINEQV

-404 NIETTYYRLKSEEAR
+404 NIETTYYKLKSEEAR
-419 IMDIANST
+419 VMDIANST

-443 SINSIKENILKMHKK
+443 SINSIKENIIKTHKK
-458 INSAEEIEDLKNINE
+458 INSAEKIDDLKNINE

-479 KVIDIKNIVE
+479 KIIDSKNIVE
-489 GYSNEMENI
+489 GYSNEMESI

-506 IQRLITDSKIEKLEK
+506 IQKLITDSKLKKLEK
-521 QKNEIEQEKCS
+521 QRLEIEQEKCS
-532 FFSKLLGKAKLKQAR
+532 FFSKLLGKAKLKQAK

-593 EIRLFLRNIEQ
+593 DIRLFLRNIEQ
-604 NSRIK
+604 NSQIK
-609 SMISQ
+609 NMINQ

>member
-20 KNIPSELKIK
+20 KNIPSELKVK

-41 DIVFFK
+41 DVVFFK

-67 VSNEFDGKSWIEIF
+67 VSNEYDGKSWIEIF

-151 KTKEEQ
+151 QTKEEQ

-172 VPKDRDIIYLINMLI
+172 APKDRDVIYLINMLI

-201 NYECKYILQYG
+201 NYECKYVLQYG
-212 DRTFEINSKKELE
+212 DRIFEINSKKELE

-242 LKNKI
+242 LKSKI
-247 IGLTQ
+247 AGLTK

-283 YKKAQKYN
+283 YKKAQKYD

-313 LIKIVKDE
+313 LIKVVKDE

-326 EDNIKVT
+326 EDNLKVT
-333 KEKKENKNK
+333 KENKSKEKKEKK
-342 ENKEKNQR
+342 QK
-350 KNVSEAKKE
+350 KNVSEVKKE
-359 SQKSK
+359 DQKLK
-364 SIKDNTV
+364 NAKNNTE
-371 TKEKKELD
+371 KNEKKEAD
-379 TAEDIKKKLDDNKK
+379 KAEELRKKLDENKK
-393 RINEQI
+393 KINEQV

-404 NIETTYYRLKSEEAR
+404 NIETTYYKLKSEEAR
-419 IMDIANST
+419 VMDIANST

-443 SINSIKENILKMHKK
+443 SINSIKENIIKMHKK
-458 INSAEEIEDLKNINE
+458 INSAEKIEDLKNINE

-479 KVIDIKNIVE
+479 KIIDSKNIVE

-506 IQRLITDSKIEKLEK
+506 IQKLITDSKLKKLEK
-521 QKNEIEQEKCS
+521 QRLEIEQEKCS
-532 FFSKLLGKAKLKQAR
+532 FFSKLLGKAKLKQAK

-593 EIRLFLRNIEQ
+593 DIRLFLRNIEQ
-604 NSRIK
+604 NSQIK
-609 SMISQ
+609 NMINQ

-633 LVLSKEKRKLF
+633 LVLSKEKHKLF

-687 TKSINKFCNNLNE
+687 TKSISKFCNNLNE

>member
-20 KNIPSELKIK
+20 KNIPSELKVK
-30 TTNLTKKIPSE
+30 TTNLTKKIPLE
-41 DIVFFK
+41 DVVFFK

-67 VSNEFDGKSWIEIF
+67 VSNEYDGKSWIEIF

-151 KTKEEQ
+151 QTKEEQ

-172 VPKDRDIIYLINMLI
+172 APKDRDVIYLINMLI
-187 EIYGAKL
+187 EIYGTKL

-201 NYECKYILQYG
+201 NYECKYVLQYG
-212 DRTFEINSKKELE
+212 DRIFEINSKKELE

-242 LKNKI
+242 LKSKI
-247 IGLTQ
+247 AGLTK
-252 IGISYKLNEENEDA
+252 IGISYKLNEKSEDA

-313 LIKIVKDE
+313 LIKVVKDE

-326 EDNIKVT
+326 EDNLKVT
-333 KEKKENKNK
+333 KENKSKEKKEKK
-342 ENKEKNQR
+342 QK
-350 KNVSEAKKE
+350 KNVSEAKE
-359 SQKSK
+359 ENQKLK
-364 SIKDNTV
+364 NAKNNT
-371 TKEKKELD
+371 EKKEED
-379 TAEDIKKKLDDNKK
+379 KAEELRKKLDENKK
-393 RINEQI
+393 KINEQV

-404 NIETTYYRLKSEEAR
+404 NIETTYYKLKSEEAR
-419 IMDIANST
+419 VMDIANST

-443 SINSIKENILKMHKK
+443 SINSIKENIMKTHKK
-458 INSAEEIEDLKNINE
+458 INSAEKIDDLKNINE

-479 KVIDIKNIVE
+479 KIIDSKNIVE
-489 GYSNEMENI
+489 GYSNEMESI

-506 IQRLITDSKIEKLEK
+506 IQKLITDSKLKKLEK
-521 QKNEIEQEKCS
+521 QRLEIEQEKCS
-532 FFSKLLGKAKLKQAR
+532 FFSKLLGKAKLKQAK

-593 EIRLFLRNIEQ
+593 DIRLFLRNIEQ
-604 NSRIK
+604 NSQIK
-609 SMISQ
+609 NMINQ

>member
-20 KNIPSELKIK
+20 KNIPSELKVK

-41 DIVFFK
+41 DVVFFK

-67 VSNEFDGKSWIEIF
+67 VSNEYDGKSWIEIF

-151 KTKEEQ
+151 QTKEEQ

-172 VPKDRDIIYLINMLI
+172 APKDRDVIYLINMLI
-187 EIYGAKL
+187 EIYGTKL

-201 NYECKYILQYG
+201 NYECKYVLQYG
-212 DRTFEINSKKELE
+212 DRIFEINSKKELE

-242 LKNKI
+242 LKSKI
-247 IGLTQ
+247 AGLTK
-252 IGISYKLNEENEDA
+252 IGISYKLNEKSEDA

-313 LIKIVKDE
+313 LIKVVKDE

-326 EDNIKVT
+326 EDNLKVT
-333 KEKKENKNK
+333 KENKSKEKKEKK
-342 ENKEKNQR
+342 QK
-350 KNVSEAKKE
+350 KNVSEAKE
-359 SQKSK
+359 ENQKLK
-364 SIKDNTV
+364 NAKNNT
-371 TKEKKELD
+371 EKKEED
-379 TAEDIKKKLDDNKK
+379 KAEELRKKLDENKK
-393 RINEQI
+393 KINEQV

-404 NIETTYYRLKSEEAR
+404 NIETTYYKLKSEEAR
-419 IMDIANST
+419 VMDIANST

-443 SINSIKENILKMHKK
+443 SINSIKENIIKTHKK
-458 INSAEEIEDLKNINE
+458 INSAEKIDDLKNINE

-479 KVIDIKNIVE
+479 KIIDSKNIVE
-489 GYSNEMENI
+489 GYSNEMESI

-506 IQRLITDSKIEKLEK
+506 IQKLITDSKLKKLEK
-521 QKNEIEQEKCS
+521 QRLEIEQEKCS
-532 FFSKLLGKAKLKQAR
+532 FFSKLLGKAKLKQAK

-593 EIRLFLRNIEQ
+593 DIRLFLRNIEQ
-604 NSRIK
+604 NSQIK
-609 SMISQ
+609 NMINQ
-614 DKLNNLV
+614 DKLNNLI

>member
-20 KNIPSELKIK
+20 KNIPSELKVK

-41 DIVFFK
+41 DVVFFK

-67 VSNEFDGKSWIEIF
+67 VSNEYDGKSWIEIF

-151 KTKEEQ
+151 QTKEEQ

-172 VPKDRDIIYLINMLI
+172 APKDRDVIYLINMLI
-187 EIYGAKL
+187 EIYGTKL

-201 NYECKYILQYG
+201 NYECKYVLQYG
-212 DRTFEINSKKELE
+212 DRIFEINSKKELE

-242 LKNKI
+242 LKSKI
-247 IGLTQ
+247 AGLTK
-252 IGISYKLNEENEDA
+252 IGISYKLNEKSEDA

-313 LIKIVKDE
+313 LIKVVKDE

-326 EDNIKVT
+326 EDNLKVT
-333 KEKKENKNK
+333 KENKSKEKKEKK
-342 ENKEKNQR
+342 QK
-350 KNVSEAKKE
+350 KNVSEAKE
-359 SQKSK
+359 ENQKLK
-364 SIKDNTV
+364 NAKNNT
-371 TKEKKELD
+371 EKKEED
-379 TAEDIKKKLDDNKK
+379 KAEELRKKLDENKK
-393 RINEQI
+393 KINEQV

-404 NIETTYYRLKSEEAR
+404 NIETTYYKLKSEEAR
-419 IMDIANST
+419 VMDIANST

-443 SINSIKENILKMHKK
+443 SINSIKENIIKTHKK
-458 INSAEEIEDLKNINE
+458 INSAEKIDDLKNINE

-479 KVIDIKNIVE
+479 KIIDSKNIVE
-489 GYSNEMENI
+489 GYSNEMESI

-506 IQRLITDSKIEKLEK
+506 IQKLITDSKLKKLEK
-521 QKNEIEQEKCS
+521 QRLEIEQEKCS
-532 FFSKLLGKAKLKQAR
+532 FFSKLLGKAKLKQAK

-593 EIRLFLRNIEQ
+593 DIRLFLRNIEQ
-604 NSRIK
+604 NSQIK
-609 SMISQ
+609 NMINQ